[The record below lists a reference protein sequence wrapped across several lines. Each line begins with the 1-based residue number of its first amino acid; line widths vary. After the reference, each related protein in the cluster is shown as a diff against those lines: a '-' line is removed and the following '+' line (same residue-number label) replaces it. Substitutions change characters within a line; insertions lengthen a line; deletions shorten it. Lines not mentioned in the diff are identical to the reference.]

1 MVMNDMVVAVSS
13 GEQHVSVLYM
23 RVFAHLHTLLLAL
36 ALDDP
41 AILASVRQRVDK
53 FLNHP
58 DSRCRS
64 KEREPNL
71 GELIVAK
78 LLCPEV
84 PTAQRFLPAL
94 LEESATRNVRW
105 YAQTGPC
112 MCV

>member
-1 MVMNDMVVAVSS
+1 MNDMVVAVSS
-13 GEQHVSVLYM
+13 GEQQASVLYM
-23 RVFAHLHTLLLAL
+23 RGFAQLHRLL

-58 DSRCRS
+58 DSGRRS
-64 KEREPNL
+64 KESEPNL

-105 YAQTGPC
+105 YAQAGPC